1 MALKQTY
8 AVFGLGKYGTA
19 VAKELVANGA
29 DVIAVDADETIVNDL
44 TSDLPICKCA
54 DVTDPEALLQIGIR
68 SVEVAVIA
76 MATNL
81 ESTVMCIMLCKEFGV
96 QNIIAKCGNEMH
108 RKILEKLGVNQI
120 VFPEYD
126 SGTRLAKNLLS
137 SGFIDVIELAK
148 NVSMVKID
156 VKPEWVG
163 KSILELDLRK
173 KYSLNIVAISEK
185 GTVNTNVTPDLI
197 LQKTMSLIV
206 IANAS
211 KLGNLR

>member
-163 KSILELDLRK
+163 KSILELNLRR
-173 KYSLNIVAISEK
+173 KYSLNIVAIYEK
-185 GTVNTNVTPDLI
+185 GTINTSVEPELI
-197 LQKTMSLIV
+197 LHKSMSLIV

-211 KLGNLR
+211 KLEKLK

>member
-96 QNIIAKCGNEMH
+96 QKIIAKCGNEMH
-108 RKILEKLGVNQI
+108 RKILEKLGVDQI

-163 KSILELDLRK
+163 KSILELNLRK
-173 KYSLNIVAISEK
+173 KYSLNIVAIYDK
-185 GTVNTNVTPDLI
+185 GTINTSVEPELI
-197 LQKTMSLIV
+197 LHKSMSLIV

-211 KLGNLR
+211 KLGKLK

>member
-163 KSILELDLRK
+163 KSILELNLRR
-173 KYSLNIVAISEK
+173 KYSLNIVAIYEK
-185 GTVNTNVTPDLI
+185 GTINTSVEPELI
-197 LQKTMSLIV
+197 LHKSMSLIV

-211 KLGNLR
+211 KLGKLK

>member
-163 KSILELDLRK
+163 KSILELNLRK
-173 KYSLNIVAISEK
+173 KYSLNIVAIYDK
-185 GTVNTNVTPDLI
+185 GTINTSVEPELI
-197 LQKTMSLIV
+197 LHKSMSLIV

-211 KLGNLR
+211 KLGKLK